1 MNKACIFKLIVN
13 AIAQK
18 SEGNELFQ
26 TRIAGFDLTFKYA
39 ANIFT

>member
-13 AIAQK
+13 AQK
-18 SEGNELFQ
+18 SKGNEPFQ
-26 TRIAGFDLTFKYA
+26 TRFAGFDLTFKYA